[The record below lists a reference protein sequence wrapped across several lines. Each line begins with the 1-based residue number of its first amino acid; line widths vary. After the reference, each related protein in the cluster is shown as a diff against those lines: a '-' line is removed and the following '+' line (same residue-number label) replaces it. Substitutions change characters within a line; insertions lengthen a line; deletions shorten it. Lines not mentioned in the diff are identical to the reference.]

1 MASNFIANGDDLK
14 EEEHHHH
21 HYRHHQQGSLP
32 RGARRTLSTNSSSAC
47 GAMTTIPK
55 CVCAPTTH
63 AGSFKCRLHRAN
75 FHGHAPPSPTSI
87 PPPRPPVNSS
97 TTHQSAITI
106 LPSILI
112 WKNPLS
118 SQPSSL
124 RCFVRW
130 ISSSAGEE
138 DESSADFVLLF
149 PVPSQFVLG
158 SMASSICPVRSRI
171 ALQFCANELFDDML
185 QRDLPSFLRSDMLR
199 KLPCAHNEV
208 DGFGLGAKICADA
221 FTNLKYSRVE
231 IDEVRFEWV
240 ECMLDYI

>member
-1 MASNFIANGDDLK
+1 MASNFIANGDDLKESKREMANGDDLK

-21 HYRHHQQGSLP
+21 HHRHSHHQQGSLL

-47 GAMTTIPK
+47 GAVK

-97 TTHQSAITI
+97 TTHQSAIVI

-112 WKNPLS
+112 QKNPLS

-138 DESSADFVLLF
+138 DESSADF
-149 PVPSQFVLG
+149 
-158 SMASSICPVRSRI
+158 
-171 ALQFCANELFDDML
+171 FCANELFDDML

-199 KLPCAHNEV
+199 KLLYAHNEV
-208 DGFGLGAKICADA
+208 DGFGLGAKICADV

-231 IDEVRFEWV
+231 IDEVRFEWA